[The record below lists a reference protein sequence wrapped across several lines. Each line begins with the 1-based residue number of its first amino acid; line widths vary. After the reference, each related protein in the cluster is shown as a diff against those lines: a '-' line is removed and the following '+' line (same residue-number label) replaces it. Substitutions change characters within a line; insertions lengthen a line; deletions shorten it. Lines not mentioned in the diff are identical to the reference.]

1 MKNLQFYMYWC
12 RESKRWV
19 YTERDRGL
27 RRWSK
32 YNKLKSYSEVV
43 FCMNDF
49 SLFYLDHSFA
59 KAAVAVVFYINK
71 PL

>member
-1 MKNLQFYMYWC
+1 VRFVGSVAKKVKKPFI
-12 RESKRWV
+12 RWV

-27 RRWSK
+27 RRWYK
-32 YNKLKSYSEVV
+32 YNKLKSCSAVA

-59 KAAVAVVFYINK
+59 SAAK
-71 PL
+71 PRSRSV